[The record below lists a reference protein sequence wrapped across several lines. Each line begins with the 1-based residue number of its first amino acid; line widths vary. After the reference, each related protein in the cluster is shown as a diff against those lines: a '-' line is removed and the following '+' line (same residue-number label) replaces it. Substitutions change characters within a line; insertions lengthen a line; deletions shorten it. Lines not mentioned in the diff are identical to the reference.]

1 MSVDL
6 DTRPADEA
14 VPPRAQNP
22 PDAALADPLKEVRIL
37 KRRVQIGVYAA
48 ILAFEPFYLF
58 VLHYSVAQLLAG
70 LAIGL
75 FIATTAIELA
85 FDQMFKLKKRS
96 AYPVQLAVH
105 VGGIQLFDTAM
116 ENALAAVVR
125 LLNLQ
130 GAFLV
135 LRADDGS
142 LTLSALHGLGRTE
155 AERYLL
161 VGDACVRHAVS
172 ASTPVALHPNRDLL
186 AEVII
191 PPGQQVVFV
200 PLRSTERLTG
210 MLGLLARSSN
220 KDVCDFQLLS
230 IMGLSLGVILEN
242 LRQKDELR
250 ELAAV
255 DELTKVSNRRHFFEQ
270 LDREVWTA
278 VRYEATLAV
287 VMLDFDR
294 LKVIND
300 TFGHTVGDE
309 ALRALAQRLVRFS
322 RASDLV
328 ARIGGDEF
336 AIILP
341 RTDVQGAQELACR
354 LQQAVEEQSLSLPDG
369 QQVSIAI
376 SCGVA
381 AFPDD
386 AQDAETLLRR
396 ADANMYS
403 AKTARRRPVRRR

>member
-1 MSVDL
+1 MTVDFE
-6 DTRPADEA
+6 TRPAAEA
-14 VPPRAQNP
+14 VPPRQTSA
-22 PDAALADPLKEVRIL
+22 DAALADPLKEVRTL
-37 KRRVQIGVYAA
+37 KRRVQIGVYSALVA
-48 ILAFEPFYLF
+48 TVPIYAFILAFTGI
-58 VLHYSVAQLLAG
+58 QLLVIYIIS
-70 LAIGL
+70 LI
-75 FIATTAIELA
+75 IATTAIEGA
-85 FDQMFKLKKRS
+85 FAQMLKLKKRS
-96 AYPVQLAVH
+96 AYPVQLALH
-105 VGGIQLFDTAM
+105 VGGMQMFDTAM
-116 ENALAAVVR
+116 ENALGALVR

-135 LRADDGS
+135 LRADDSS
-142 LTLSALHGLGRTE
+142 LSLAALHGISRTE

-161 VGDACVRHAVS
+161 VGDPCVRHAIS
-172 ASTPVALHPNRDLL
+172 ASTPVSLDPSRDLL

-191 PPGQQVVFV
+191 PAGQQIVFV
-200 PLRSTERLTG
+200 PLRSPERLMG

-220 KDVCDFQLLS
+220 KDVCDFQLLA
-230 IMGLSLGVILEN
+230 IMGLSLGVVLEN
-242 LRQKDELR
+242 LRQRDELR

-270 LDREVWTA
+270 LDREVRSA
-278 VRYEATLAV
+278 ARYEAPLSV
-287 VMLDFDR
+287 LMLDFDG
-294 LKVIND
+294 LKSIND
-300 TFGHTVGDE
+300 TFGHTIGDD

-336 AIILP
+336 AIILS
-341 RTDVQGAQELACR
+341 RTDAQGAQDLSGR
-354 LQQAVEEQSLSLPDG
+354 LQQAVEEQPLPLEDG

-396 ADANMYS
+396 ADANMYC
-403 AKTARRRPVRRR
+403 AKIARRRPVRRR